1 MMATLSEE
9 QRAYVTSDFIGD
21 TKLLATAGSGK
32 TFCIIKRIEHL
43 VTRGCHSPMN
53 IFMLTFSKNAK
64 DDFRRKVVKYGAQD
78 CMFRENVYTID
89 SFAWHVF
96 GEEIAKRIDVSLLS
110 YALMDELQ
118 TRDSQD
124 LISSYPLLRAL
135 RCVFVD
141 EAQDLNDIQYT
152 ILKLF
157 KRHLGAALSVHMVG
171 DPNQNI
177 YQFRAASDKYLTG
190 FDARTFRL
198 TTNFRSFSHIVDFC
212 SHLRPYNDAPCVASH
227 DKPTK
232 MSVTFYA
239 YDSHTVFEKSLVAA
253 LQSLIA
259 KKIPLHKCAILA
271 PTRGYIR
278 NPFGVARYRGL
289 CYIANILYNHK
300 IAFSQ
305 FYTDMA
311 EDDFFE
317 SGKVKYAPTK
327 DHINLMTCTS
337 SKGLEWDYV
346 VLVDANAFLIS
357 RMGYDAAKY
366 AAEQYLL
373 YVASSRARKNL
384 MIFSRARYCNPW
396 FKEVPVEQYR
406 IAKSSLHLFGF
417 FDESQLY
424 NNEDNQRSQQHVT
437 TAIATTPACVHSP
450 YSVVSCLNMS
460 QLYKI
465 NKLLEDR
472 VTTVQ
477 ITSTAAYANNSSSGS
492 QRNVVEHEARRDYSK
507 QFLTHLFFVHLVDG
521 CLDEAHP
528 FVVDIHNLVMQ
539 HNVVVCPN
547 ERALIWYFENRN
559 AYTWDLFNA
568 RRGTIDQR
576 IVAFIDAA
584 FSKDHPFH
592 SYTLVDRFHDMYL
605 NSSMDFIR
613 KVYEAYKQ
621 QPKDVKTL
629 LHMTRVCYA
638 IKTTHYFYVKQHD
651 AFFTE
656 TASDPDE
663 LLGQVQRTVEAL
675 WCEFGD
681 GAERECQLNKYCR
694 QEELNMFFFHNV
706 VAGMNFDARSKHS
719 LSIRYLLRGL
729 LRHVALHYNESSG
742 ATLDQTCEFLTL
754 QVQPLALFKT
764 SINLSRDEIEC
775 LLACITHASRSL
787 SSPTPVEA

>member
-1 MMATLSEE
+1 MAVLSEE
-9 QRAYVTSDFIGD
+9 QHAYVTSEFTGD

-32 TFCIIKRIEHL
+32 TFCIIKRIENL
-43 VTRGCHSPMN
+43 VKRGSYAPMN

-64 DDFRRKVVKYGAQD
+64 DDFRRKVVKYGAHD
-78 CMFRENVYTID
+78 SMFRENVYTID

-96 GEEIAKRIDVSLLS
+96 GEDVAKRIDVSLLS

-124 LISSYPLLRAL
+124 LVSSYPLLRAL

-141 EAQDLNDIQYT
+141 EAQDLNDVQYT

-157 KRHLGAALSVHMVG
+157 KQHLGDALAVHMVG

-190 FDARTFRL
+190 FEARTFRL
-198 TTNFRSFSHIVDFC
+198 TTNYRSFSHIVDFC
-212 SHLRPYNDAPCVASH
+212 SHLRPYNDAPCTASH
-227 DKPTK
+227 DQATK
-232 MSVTFYA
+232 MAVTFYA
-239 YDSHTVFEKSLVAA
+239 YDSHTVFEKSLVGA

-259 KKIPLHKCAILA
+259 KRIPLHKCAILA

-305 FYTDMA
+305 FYTDVA

-317 SGKVKYAPTK
+317 SSKVKYVPTK
-327 DHINLMTCTS
+327 DHINLMTYTS

-357 RMGYDAAKY
+357 RMGYDADKY

-406 IAKSSLHLFGF
+406 VAKHSLHMFGF

-424 NNEDNQRSQQHVT
+424 SSTDDQQQRQHSAQQSSQ
-437 TAIATTPACVHSP
+437 ACIHSP
-450 YSVVSCLNMS
+450 YSVVSCLNMA
-460 QLYKI
+460 QLYRI
-465 NKLLEDR
+465 NKLVEDR

-477 ITSTAAYANNSSSGS
+477 VTPQPDSVSAAAVANRNTAA
-492 QRNVVEHEARRDYSK
+492 EHEARRDYSK

-528 FVVDIHNLVMQ
+528 FVVDIHNLVTQ
-539 HNVVVCPN
+539 SNVVVCPN
-547 ERALIWYFENRN
+547 ERVLIWYFENRN
-559 AYTWDLFNA
+559 AFTWDLFNA
-568 RRGTIDQR
+568 RRATMDQR
-576 IVAFIDAA
+576 VVAFIDSA
-584 FSKDHPFH
+584 FSQDHPFH

-613 KVYEAYKQ
+613 EVYGSYKQ

-656 TASDPDE
+656 TAAEPEE
-663 LLGQVQRTVEAL
+663 LLDQVRRTIDAL
-675 WCEFGD
+675 RCEFGAD
-681 GAERECQLNKYCR
+681 AAKECQLNKYCR
-694 QEELNMFFFHNV
+694 NEELNMFFFHNV
-706 VAGMNFDARSKHS
+706 VAGLNFDARSKHS

-729 LRHVALHYNESSG
+729 LRHIALLQQPLGGGVSRV
-742 ATLDQTCEFLTL
+742 DQTCEFLTL
-754 QVQPLALFKT
+754 QVQPLALYKT
-764 SINLSRDEIEC
+764 SVKLSHDDIEC
-775 LLACITHASRSL
+775 LLACITHASRSA
-787 SSPTPVEA
+787 SSTA

>member
-1 MMATLSEE
+1 MATLSEE
-9 QRAYVTSDFIGD
+9 QRVYVTSDFAGD

-43 VTRGCHSPMN
+43 VKHNVYSPLN
-53 IFMLTFSKNAK
+53 VFMLTFSKNAK

-118 TRDSQD
+118 TRTTED
-124 LISSYPLLRAL
+124 LMDSYPLLRAL
-135 RCVFVD
+135 KCVFVD
-141 EAQDLNDIQYT
+141 EAQDLNDVQYN
-152 ILKLF
+152 ILRLF
-157 KRHLGAALSVHMVG
+157 KHHLGAALSVHMVG

-190 FDARTFRL
+190 FEARTFRL
-198 TTNFRSFSHIVDFC
+198 TMNYRSFAHIVDFC
-212 SHLRPYNDAPCVASH
+212 SHLRPYNDAPCTASH

-239 YDSHTVFEKSLVAA
+239 YDSHTVFEKSLIAA
-253 LQSLIA
+253 LQSLVA
-259 KKIPLHKCAILA
+259 KKVPLHKCAILA

-305 FYTDMA
+305 FYTDTA

-317 SGKVKYAPTK
+317 SGKIKYAPTK
-327 DHINLMTCTS
+327 DHINLMTYTA

-357 RMGYDAAKY
+357 RMGYDADKY

-424 NNEDNQRSQQHVT
+424 NNNSNNSNDGNNLQTQQQSLQT
-437 TAIATTPACVHSP
+437 CVHSP
-450 YSVVSCLNMS
+450 YSVVSCLNMA

-472 VTTVQ
+472 VATVQ
-477 ITSTAAYANNSSSGS
+477 LVDASSSTLVQNNT
-492 QRNVVEHEARRDYSK
+492 QRNALEQEARRDYSK

-528 FVVDIHNLVMQ
+528 FVVDIHNLVTQ
-539 HNVVVCPN
+539 TNVVVCPN

-576 IVAFIDAA
+576 VVAFIDAA
-584 FSKDHPFH
+584 FSKDRPFH

-613 KVYEAYKQ
+613 QVYESYKQ
-621 QPKDVKTL
+621 QPKNVETL

-656 TASDPDE
+656 TASEPEE
-663 LLGQVQRTVEAL
+663 LLGQVQRTVDAL
-675 WCEFGD
+675 RREFGSTIT
-681 GAERECQLNKYCR
+681 CQLNKYCR

-729 LRHVALHYNESSG
+729 LRHVALTYNSS
-742 ATLDQTCEFLTL
+742 QSSECEFLTL
-754 QVQPLALFKT
+754 QVQPLALYKT
-764 SINLSRDEIEC
+764 TIHLSRDDIEC
-775 LLACITHASRSL
+775 LLACITHASRS
-787 SSPTPVEA
+787 T